1 MSKKKNKENNYQD
14 YLRINDLLNLQNPIS
29 EKNGMIAH
37 EEMLFII
44 THQVYELWFKQI
56 LYELDSILTIFQND
70 YIVEKEIG
78 VINSRI
84 LRIIEIQKI
93 LLDQIT
99 VLETMTPLDFLEFRD
114 LLVPASG
121 FQSTQFR
128 LLEIKMGL
136 QSSDRIYFKKQ
147 NYKKDL
153 NYSQKE
159 ILSKAEK
166 KPSLFDGVNN
176 WLNRTPF
183 LDLEGFK
190 FWDSYQKA
198 VSQSLQN
205 QKNDFLMDSTL
216 SLQEKKQLEKEH
228 NILYKNFIAIFDN
241 EKHNVLVKNGKRRLS
256 YKAMQASLLIF
267 LYRDEPVLHL
277 PFKLLTNLID
287 MEKYLTSWKHLH
299 SQMALRMIGRMTGT
313 GGSPGY
319 SYLKATVENK
329 KIFSDFMNLTTYFLP
344 RSKLPE
350 LPRNFQKNL
359 GFYYARL
366 DDNK

>member
-1 MSKKKNKENNYQD
+1 MSKKNKENNYQD

-70 YIVEKEIG
+70 YIVEKEMG
-78 VINSRI
+78 VINSRV

>member
-1 MSKKKNKENNYQD
+1 MRKKNKENNYQD
-14 YLRINDLLNLQNPIS
+14 YLRIHDLLNLQNPIS
-29 EKNGMIAH
+29 VKNGTIAH

-56 LYELDSILTIFQND
+56 LYELDSILKIFQKD

-228 NILYKNFIAIFDN
+228 NISYKNFIAIFDN

-277 PFKLLTNLID
+277 PFQLLTNLID

-319 SYLKATVENK
+319 SYLKATVDNK

-350 LPRNFQKNL
+350 LPQNFQKNL

>member
-1 MSKKKNKENNYQD
+1 MRKKNKENNYQD
-14 YLRINDLLNLQNPIS
+14 YLRILDLLNLQNPIS
-29 EKNGMIAH
+29 VKNGRIAH

-56 LYELDSILTIFQND
+56 LYELDSILKIFQKD
-70 YIVEKEIG
+70 YFVEKEIG

-128 LLEIKMGL
+128 LLEIKMVL

-228 NILYKNFIAIFDN
+228 NISYKNFIAIFDN

-256 YKAMQASLLIF
+256 YKAMQAS
-267 LYRDEPVLHL
+267 
-277 PFKLLTNLID
+277 
-287 MEKYLTSWKHLH
+287 
-299 SQMALRMIGRMTGT
+299 
-313 GGSPGY
+313 
-319 SYLKATVENK
+319 
-329 KIFSDFMNLTTYFLP
+329 
-344 RSKLPE
+344 
-350 LPRNFQKNL
+350 
-359 GFYYARL
+359 
-366 DDNK
+366 

>member
-1 MSKKKNKENNYQD
+1 MSRKNKENNYQD
-14 YLRINDLLNLQNPIS
+14 YLRIDDLLNLQNPLS
-29 EKNGMIAH
+29 EKSGMIAH

-70 YIVEKEIG
+70 YIVEKEMG
-78 VINSRI
+78 VVNSRV

-121 FQSTQFR
+121 FQSVQFR

-136 QSSDRIYFKKQ
+136 KSSDRIFFEKQ
-147 NYKKDL
+147 SYKNSIDS
-153 NYSQKE
+153 SQKK

-166 KPSLFDGVNN
+166 NSSLFDGVNN
-176 WLNRTPF
+176 WLNRMPF
-183 LDLEGFK
+183 LDFEGFK

-205 QKNDFLMDSTL
+205 QKNIFLKDSTM
-216 SLQEKKQLEKEH
+216 SLQEKKQLEKVH
-228 NILYKNFIAIFDN
+228 NISYKNFIAIFDN
-241 EKHNVLVKNGKRRLS
+241 KKHNVLVKNGKRRLS

-277 PFKLLTNLID
+277 PFNLLTNLID
-287 MEKYLTSWKHLH
+287 MEKYLTSWRYLH
-299 SQMALRMIGRMTGT
+299 SQMALRMIGKKIGT

-319 SYLKATVENK
+319 SYLKTTLENQ
-329 KIFSDFMNLTTYFLP
+329 KIFSDFMDLTSYFLP
-344 RSKLPE
+344 RSKLPK

-366 DDNK
+366 EDNK

>member
-1 MSKKKNKENNYQD
+1 MSKKSKENNYQD
-14 YLRINDLLNLQNPIS
+14 YLRINDLLSLQNPIS

-70 YIVEKEIG
+70 YIVEKEMG

>member
-1 MSKKKNKENNYQD
+1 M
-14 YLRINDLLNLQNPIS
+14 QNPIS

-147 NYKKDL
+147 SYKKDL

>member
-1 MSKKKNKENNYQD
+1 MRKNNKENNYQD
-14 YLRINDLLNLQNPIS
+14 YLRIHDLLNLQNPIS
-29 EKNGMIAH
+29 VKNGTIAH

-56 LYELDSILTIFQND
+56 LYELDSILKIFQKD

-84 LRIIEIQKI
+84 LRIIEIQKL

-128 LLEIKMGL
+128 LLEIKLGL
-136 QSSDRIYFKKQ
+136 KSSDRSYFKKKSYENDQ
-147 NYKKDL
+147 

-159 ILSKAEK
+159 ILSEAEK

-176 WLNRTPF
+176 WLNRMPF
-183 LDLEGFK
+183 LDLEGFN
-190 FWDSYQKA
+190 FWDSYQEA
-198 VSQSLQN
+198 VRQSLLK
-205 QKNDFLMDSTL
+205 QKKEFLSDSTL
-216 SLQEKKQLEKEH
+216 SLQEKKQLEKEY
-228 NILYKNFIAIFDN
+228 NISYKNFIAIFN
-241 EKHNVLVKNGKRRLS
+241 NKKHDILVKNGKRRLS

-287 MEKYLTSWKHLH
+287 MEKYLTSWRYLH
-299 SQMALRMIGRMTGT
+299 AQMALRMIGRQTGT

-319 SYLKATVENK
+319 SYLKKTVDNN

-350 LPRNFQKNL
+350 LPQNFQKNL

-366 DDNK
+366 DNSK